1 MCGCMTYTKANM
13 ELIFEELLLTEAAQ
27 KEFYFKL
34 YKMHL
39 YHQKNDLSDIS

>member
-1 MCGCMTYTKANM
+1 MYNLHQSQHGTY
-13 ELIFEELLLTEAAQ
+13 FEELLLTEAAQ

-39 YHQKNDLSDIS
+39 YHQKTI